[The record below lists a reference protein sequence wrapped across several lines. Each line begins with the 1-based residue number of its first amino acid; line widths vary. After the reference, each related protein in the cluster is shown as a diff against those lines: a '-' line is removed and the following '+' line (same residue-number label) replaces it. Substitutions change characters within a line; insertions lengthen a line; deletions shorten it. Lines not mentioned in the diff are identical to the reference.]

1 MVVPELVAK
10 TSFISY
16 IPDFLKALVSCA
28 WVVLAGLAFWKFY
41 GSLKAAIDSQNFS
54 FEIGGFKLSFQET
67 AKGLT
72 KQISDL
78 QSRVIQLENSLAK
91 QNVVIEGPSSG
102 LAEKPEDLEALQ
114 SDREAEVES
123 TEDTPTP
130 ALALHVLW
138 VDDNPKR
145 NAYEIGT
152 IQSEGGTVDTASF
165 TRDGLAK
172 FEGSRYDAVI
182 AVADGGRREGIEF
195 IKAIRGEEK
204 AIPILVYTSSLHAAS
219 MRKEVERIGADGIT
233 SSAVELFKLLR
244 YPPGS

>member
-1 MVVPELVAK
+1 
-10 TSFISY
+10 
-16 IPDFLKALVSCA
+16 
-28 WVVLAGLAFWKFY
+28 
-41 GSLKAAIDSQNFS
+41 
-54 FEIGGFKLSFQET
+54 LSFQE
-67 AKGLT
+67 AAEGLK

-78 QSRVIQLENSLAK
+78 QSRVIQLENSFEK
-91 QNVVIEGPSSG
+91 QKVNESVVEHGSAG
-102 LAEKPEDLEALQ
+102 MADKPENLEALQ
-114 SDREAEVES
+114 SDREAEVGS
-123 TEDTPTP
+123 TEDIPTP

-172 FEGSRYDAVI
+172 FEGGHYDAVI
-182 AVADGGRREGIEF
+182 AVADGSRREGIEF
-195 IKAIRGEEK
+195 IKAIRGGDK
-204 AIPILVYTSSLHAAS
+204 AVPILVYTSSLHAAS
-219 MRKEVERIGADGIT
+219 MRKEVERIGANGIT